1 MAVQTERLGD
11 NGREVLHQPTVQAAG
26 MKRETEKV
34 VAFRHLSLSL
44 PCLNTQAI
52 CFRQEEKAFSP
63 SVCISGW
70 SPQPGQTW
78 IGFPHQ
84 RLGYRSI
91 APPSPGQIPGEG
103 RTSLQAPLDK
113 GSQGMTGRSGHERAV
128 GFRIGPQSCCWVIW
142 NIYAKLKKKKKC
154 HLFWDDTT
162 QIWGAGLGKRKI
174 APNSSLWAGCNL
186 NNGDLVCSGLFRFC
200 KFING

>member
-142 NIYAKLKKKKKC
+142 NIYAKLKKKKTATSSGMIQPKYGGQG
-154 HLFWDDTT
+154 LENERLPQTVPFG
-162 QIWGAGLGKRKI
+162 QGAI
-174 APNSSLWAGCNL
+174 
-186 NNGDLVCSGLFRFC
+186 
-200 KFING
+200 